1 VTKISTSTSGRYKG
15 WKLAAGLPALLAIC
29 SGVAIGI
36 SLWVRPAQNAWYVQE
51 GQISLDAADYKTAA
65 ICYARL
71 LQQNPSDALI
81 AHDLALSLQG
91 LGQNEAAAALM
102 SR

>member
-1 VTKISTSTSGRYKG
+1 VRRIPPGISARNKGR
-15 WKLAAGLPALLAIC
+15 KLLAGLPALLAIC
-29 SGVAIGI
+29 SGLLIGTW
-36 SLWVRPAQNAWYVQE
+36 LWIKPAQNSWYMQ
-51 GQISLDAADYKTAA
+51 QAQASLDAADYKTAA

-71 LQQNPSDALI
+71 LQQNPSDAAT